1 MTPLVQEAAEVRTR
15 RAPPRSPCATATT
28 ERVSTEGPSLLET
41 PSNFAL
47 GAEAETTEQPTAD
60 RRGPLRPKVLLPAR
74 SRLSGAMIARLIG
87 SVDIAAIVATTLT
100 VVSRGDAAT
109 LLAAPLREVFPLIV
123 GGYIA
128 VWALRVAGSYDLG
141 RREGLSEHMGRA
153 AVGMGAGGVA
163 AMALG
168 MAMGAVSVHAA
179 ALWADVSILTIL
191 AAHGCAWAMVRR
203 WRAHGRL
210 TPNVVIVGATENAFK
225 LIEAALDARHVAVL
239 GVFDDRLDRAPQTV
253 HGVPVLGDTNRL
265 LTHRILPY
273 VDRIVITVTAASQ
286 PRVRQLIDRLRLLPN
301 AVTLFWDVD
310 GEDTRSATLERLA
323 RLPLAEISGADDAD
337 RRVLLKRVQ
346 DLVLGAAALIFTAP
360 MMAAIALA
368 VRLDSPGPILFR
380 QRRHG
385 FNNEPITVWKF
396 RSMRHELTDQEA
408 ARQVCACDERVTRVG
423 RIIRQTSLDELPQLI
438 NVLRG
443 EMSLVGPRPHAI
455 GMKTGPE
462 ESSRLV
468 AEYAWRH
475 RMKPGITGWAQINGS
490 RGPVHTPEAVRQRV
504 ALDIDYIERQSFW
517 FDLYILAMTLPTL
530 LGDRHQV
537 R

>member
-1 MTPLVQEAAEVRTR
+1 MNAAATVEGP
-15 RAPPRSPCATATT
+15 APRSTPESDVAP
-28 ERVSTEGPSLLET
+28 TEGR
-41 PSNFAL
+41 
-47 GAEAETTEQPTAD
+47 D
-60 RRGPLRPKVLLPAR
+60 RRGPLRPKILLPAR
-74 SRLSGAMIARLIG
+74 SRLSGVMIARLIG
-87 SVDIAAIVATTLT
+87 GVDIGLIVAATLA

-109 LLAAPLREVFPLIV
+109 LLAAPLREIIPLVVGCYIAFWTLRV
-123 GGYIA
+123 GGA
-128 VWALRVAGSYDLG
+128 YDLG
-141 RREGLSEHMGRA
+141 RREGLVEHLGRVAVGACPASVVALCLGLGLGPDNLRA
-153 AVGMGAGGVA
+153 AG
-163 AMALG
+163 
-168 MAMGAVSVHAA
+168 
-179 ALWADVSILTIL
+179 LWVTVWVLTL
-191 AAHGCAWAMVRR
+191 LTTHLFAWAMVRR

-210 TPNVVIVGATENAFK
+210 TPNVVIVGATDNAFK
-225 LIEAALDARHVAVL
+225 LVESALQSRDIAVL
-239 GVFDDRLDRAPQTV
+239 GVFDDRLDRAPDTV

-265 LTHRILPY
+265 LEHRILPY

-301 AVTLFWDVD
+301 AVTLFWDVE
-310 GEDTRSATLERLA
+310 GQDTRSATLERLA

-337 RRVLLKRVQ
+337 RRVLLKRIQ
-346 DLVLGAAALIFTAP
+346 DLVLGAAALLIAAP
-360 MMAAIALA
+360 IMAMVALA

-396 RSMRHELTDQEA
+396 RSMRHELADLDA
-408 ARQVCACDERVTRVG
+408 AQQVCACDERVTRVG
-423 RIIRQTSLDELPQLI
+423 GFIRKTSLDELPQLI

-455 GMKTGPE
+455 GMKTGSE

-490 RGPVHTPEAVRQRV
+490 RGPVDTAEAVRERV

-517 FDLYILAMTLPTL
+517 FDVYILAMTLPTL